1 MYKHH
6 FALFLAA
13 LTVTP
18 ALLSGAPHLSVQ
30 VGAYRT
36 VEEANTQ
43 SQRARSLGAES
54 VEIRKEV
61 TGEKGSFFKVLV
73 GDFTSRSE
81 AETAKEALAK
91 DGLAGFIRV
100 KASLDLTEVT
110 AAIENGV
117 ADYFTTGSVVESLSA
132 DKALPEYFGT
142 IRTAALTGPTTAPET
157 LQAIAAYISEIPD
170 THPGKAR

>member
-61 TGEKGSFFKVLV
+61 TGEKDHFSKSLLV
-73 GDFTSRSE
+73 ISHHVVKLRPQKKRSP
-81 AETAKEALAK
+81 KMDWQALS
-91 DGLAGFIRV
+91 GLKPVWI
-100 KASLDLTEVT
+100 
-110 AAIENGV
+110 
-117 ADYFTTGSVVESLSA
+117 
-132 DKALPEYFGT
+132 
-142 IRTAALTGPTTAPET
+142 
-157 LQAIAAYISEIPD
+157 
-170 THPGKAR
+170 